1 MNDALCFLV
10 TVTES
15 SHREFYRIEHCHIL
29 RPLRA
34 SPQMVHHSLK
44 SLLPFGVRLTLA
56 QGADQIGC
64 QHVDEHRDGDPG
76 GLTGDVVGALLG
88 R

>member
-1 MNDALCFLV
+1 
-10 TVTES
+10 
-15 SHREFYRIEHCHIL
+15 
-29 RPLRA
+29 
-34 SPQMVHHSLK
+34 MVHHSLK

-56 QGADQIGC
+56 QGADEIGC
-64 QHVDEHRDGDPG
+64 QHVDEHRDGDPD